1 MQILSTLLAS
11 GDPTG
16 DLIELVDRGGV
27 VAALIIL
34 TVAGWRR
41 WIVWG
46 WQYDAMTLERDYW
59 REIAMRGATVAEKAV
74 DVAQRP

>member
-1 MQILSTLLAS
+1 LLIVSTIFAAS
-11 GDPTG
+11 DPTG
-16 DLIELVDRGGV
+16 DLIGLVDRGGV
-27 VAALIIL
+27 VSLLIIL
-34 TVAGWRR
+34 TIAGWRR

-74 DVAQRP
+74 DVARRP